1 MKSKK
6 ILIVGAGF
14 SGAVIGRQLAEKGH
28 QVHIID
34 QRDHIGGN
42 SYDARDSETNV
53 MVHVY
58 GPHIF
63 HTDNETVWNYVNKHA
78 EMMPYV
84 NRVKA
89 TVNGQVFSLPINL
102 HTINQFFSKTCSPDE
117 ARALIAEKG
126 DSTIADPQTFEE
138 QALRFIG
145 KELYE
150 AFFKGYTIKQWGMQ
164 PSELPA
170 SILKRLPV
178 RFNYD
183 DNYFNHKFQGMP
195 KCGYTQM
202 IKSIL
207 NHENIKVD
215 LQREFIVDE
224 RTHYDHVFYSGPLD
238 AFYGYQ
244 YGRLGY
250 RTLDFKKFIYQGDY
264 QGCAV
269 MNYCSVDVPYTKYWF
284 LDQDIMNKVFYSRV
298 TFLPLEWNVYHG
310 NGNTDDFFPNL
321 KFATYMKFLAARK
334 KPKMI
339 HYAGE
344 NKPWNTEKVDFYDDF
359 IENIANTPW
368 EMEIYKR
375 QMSLAASIGLTHS
388 EPQQQILFQT
398 KIKNVLMPYVNKYA
412 PIGTSRRNMMTK
424 YYYKVRRAILG

>member
-1 MKSKK
+1 MNSKN

-14 SGAVIGRQLAEKGH
+14 SGVVIARQLAEQGH
-28 QVHIID
+28 HIRIID

-42 SYDARDSETNV
+42 SYDARDPQTDV

-63 HTDNETVWNYVNKHA
+63 HTDNETVWNYVTQHA

-102 HTINQFFSKTCSPDE
+102 HTINQFFAKTCSPDE

-126 DSTIADPQTFEE
+126 DSSILEPKTFEE

-150 AFFKGYTIKQWGMQ
+150 AFFKGYTIKQWGME
-164 PSELPA
+164 PSQLPA

-183 DNYFNHKFQGMP
+183 DNYFNHRFQGMP
-195 KCGYTQM
+195 KLGYTKM
-202 IKSIL
+202 IESIA
-207 NHENIKVD
+207 NHENITIE
-215 LQREFIVDE
+215 LQQSFNAEEREQ
-224 RTHYDHVFYSGPLD
+224 YDHVFYSGPLD
-238 AFYGYQ
+238 AFYSYQ

-250 RTLDFKKFIYQGDY
+250 RTLDFEKFTWQGDY

-269 MNYCSVDVPYTKYWF
+269 MNYCSLDVPYTRITEHKYFSPWESHEGSVCY
-284 LDQDIMNKVFYSRV
+284 KEYSR
-298 TFLPLEWNVYHG
+298 EC
-310 NGNTDDFFPNL
+310 
-321 KFATYMKFLAARK
+321 
-334 KPKMI
+334 
-339 HYAGE
+339 GE
-344 NKPWNTEKVDFYDDF
+344 KDIPYYP
-359 IENIANTPW
+359 I
-368 EMEIYKR
+368 R
-375 QMSLAASIGLTHS
+375 QMGEMALLDKYLSLA
-388 EPQQQILFQT
+388 ENE
-398 KIKNVLMPYVNKYA
+398 KNMTFVGRLGTYRYLDMDVTIAEALNTADKYLSSLSSNGSMPVF
-412 PIGTSRRNMMTK
+412 TVS
-424 YYYKVRRAILG
+424 VR

>member
-1 MKSKK
+1 MNSKN

-14 SGAVIGRQLAEKGH
+14 SGVVIARQLAEQGH
-28 QVHIID
+28 HIRIID

-42 SYDARDSETNV
+42 SYDARDPQTDV

-63 HTDNETVWNYVNKHA
+63 HTDNETVWNYVTQHA

-102 HTINQFFSKTCSPDE
+102 HTISQFFAKTCSPDE

-126 DSTIADPQTFEE
+126 DSSILEPKTFEE

-150 AFFKGYTIKQWGMQ
+150 AFFKGYTIKQWGME
-164 PSELPA
+164 PSQLPA

-183 DNYFNHKFQGMP
+183 DNYFNHRFQGMP
-195 KCGYTQM
+195 KLGYTKM
-202 IKSIL
+202 IESIA
-207 NHENIKVD
+207 NHENITIE
-215 LQREFIVDE
+215 LQQSFNAEEREQ
-224 RTHYDHVFYSGPLD
+224 YDHVFYSGPLD
-238 AFYGYQ
+238 AFYSYQ

-250 RTLDFKKFIYQGDY
+250 RTLDFEKFTWQGDY

-269 MNYCSVDVPYTKYWF
+269 MNYCSLDVPYTRITEHKYFSPWESHEGSVCY
-284 LDQDIMNKVFYSRV
+284 KEYSR
-298 TFLPLEWNVYHG
+298 EC
-310 NGNTDDFFPNL
+310 
-321 KFATYMKFLAARK
+321 
-334 KPKMI
+334 
-339 HYAGE
+339 GE
-344 NKPWNTEKVDFYDDF
+344 KDIPYYP
-359 IENIANTPW
+359 I
-368 EMEIYKR
+368 R
-375 QMSLAASIGLTHS
+375 QMGEMALLDKYLSLA
-388 EPQQQILFQT
+388 ENE
-398 KIKNVLMPYVNKYA
+398 KNMTFVGRLGTYRYLDMDVTIAEALNTADKYLSSLSSNESMPVF
-412 PIGTSRRNMMTK
+412 TVS
-424 YYYKVRRAILG
+424 VR

>member
-1 MKSKK
+1 MNSKN

-14 SGAVIGRQLAEKGH
+14 SGVVIARQLAEQGH
-28 QVHIID
+28 HIRIID

-42 SYDARDSETNV
+42 SYDARDPQTDV

-63 HTDNETVWNYVNKHA
+63 HTDNETVWNYVTQHT

-102 HTINQFFSKTCSPDE
+102 HTINQFFAKTCSPDE

-126 DSTIADPQTFEE
+126 DSSILEPKTFEE

-150 AFFKGYTIKQWGMQ
+150 AFFKGYTIKQWGME
-164 PSELPA
+164 PSQLPA

-183 DNYFNHKFQGMP
+183 DNYFNHRFQGMP
-195 KCGYTQM
+195 KLGYTKM
-202 IKSIL
+202 IESIA
-207 NHENIKVD
+207 NHENITIE
-215 LQREFIVDE
+215 LQQSFNAEEREQ
-224 RTHYDHVFYSGPLD
+224 YDHVFYSGPLD
-238 AFYGYQ
+238 AFYSYQ

-250 RTLDFKKFIYQGDY
+250 RTLDFEKFTWQGDY

-269 MNYCSVDVPYTKYWF
+269 MNYCSLDVPYTRITEHKYFSPWESHEGSVCY
-284 LDQDIMNKVFYSRV
+284 KEYSR
-298 TFLPLEWNVYHG
+298 EC
-310 NGNTDDFFPNL
+310 
-321 KFATYMKFLAARK
+321 
-334 KPKMI
+334 
-339 HYAGE
+339 GE
-344 NKPWNTEKVDFYDDF
+344 KDIPYYP
-359 IENIANTPW
+359 I
-368 EMEIYKR
+368 R
-375 QMSLAASIGLTHS
+375 QMGEMALLDKYLSLA
-388 EPQQQILFQT
+388 ENE
-398 KIKNVLMPYVNKYA
+398 KNMTFVGRLGTYRYLDMDVTIAEALNTADKYLSSLSSNESMPVF
-412 PIGTSRRNMMTK
+412 TVS
-424 YYYKVRRAILG
+424 VR

>member
-1 MKSKK
+1 MNSKN

-14 SGAVIGRQLAEKGH
+14 SGAVIARQLAEQGH
-28 QVHIID
+28 HIKIID

-42 SYDARDSETNV
+42 SYDARDPQTDV

-63 HTDNETVWNYVNKHA
+63 HTDNEKVWNYVNQHA

-89 TVNGQVFSLPINL
+89 TVNGQVYSLPINL
-102 HTINQFFSKTCSPDE
+102 HTINQFFAKTCSPEE

-126 DSTIADPQTFEE
+126 DSSIVNPKTFEE

-150 AFFKGYTIKQWGMQ
+150 AFFKGYTIKQWGMEPAQ
-164 PSELPA
+164 LPA

-195 KCGYTQM
+195 KLGYTKM
-202 IKSIL
+202 IESII
-207 NHENIKVD
+207 NHENIIIE
-215 LQREFIVDE
+215 LQQSFNPEDKE
-224 RTHYDHVFYSGPLD
+224 KYDHVFYSGPLD
-238 AFYGYQ
+238 AFYSYQ

-250 RTLDFKKFIYQGDY
+250 RTLDFEKFTWQGDF

-269 MNYCSVDVPYTKYWF
+269 MNYCSIDIPFTRITEHKYFSPWETHEGSVCYKEYSRECGE
-284 LDQDIMNKVFYSRV
+284 QDIPYY
-298 TFLPLEWNVYHG
+298 P
-310 NGNTDDFFPNL
+310 
-321 KFATYMKFLAARK
+321 
-334 KPKMI
+334 I
-339 HYAGE
+339 
-344 NKPWNTEKVDFYDDF
+344 
-359 IENIANTPW
+359 
-368 EMEIYKR
+368 R
-375 QMSLAASIGLTHS
+375 QMEEMALLDKYLSLAENEKNITFVGRLGTYRYLDMDVTIAEALITADKYLSSIS
-388 EPQQQILFQT
+388 CNEC
-398 KIKNVLMPYVNKYA
+398 MPVFA
-412 PIGTSRRNMMTK
+412 VS
-424 YYYKVRRAILG
+424 VR

>member
-1 MKSKK
+1 MNSKN

-14 SGAVIGRQLAEKGH
+14 SGAVIARQLAEQGH
-28 QVHIID
+28 HIKIID

-42 SYDARDSETNV
+42 SYDARDPQTDV

-63 HTDNETVWNYVNKHA
+63 HTDNEKVWNYVNQHA

-89 TVNGQVFSLPINL
+89 TVNGQVYSLPINL
-102 HTINQFFSKTCSPDE
+102 HTINQFFAKTCSPEE

-126 DSTIADPQTFEE
+126 DSSIVNPKTFEE

-150 AFFKGYTIKQWGMQ
+150 AFFKGYTIKQWGMEPAQ
-164 PSELPA
+164 LPA

-195 KCGYTQM
+195 KLGYTKM
-202 IKSIL
+202 IESII
-207 NHENIKVD
+207 NHENIIIE
-215 LQREFIVDE
+215 LQQSFNPEDKE
-224 RTHYDHVFYSGPLD
+224 KYDHVFYSGPLD
-238 AFYGYQ
+238 AFYSYQ

-250 RTLDFKKFIYQGDY
+250 RTLDFEKFTWQGDF

-269 MNYCSVDVPYTKYWF
+269 MNYCSIDIPFTRITEHKYFSPWETHEGSVCYKEYSRECGE
-284 LDQDIMNKVFYSRV
+284 QDIPYY
-298 TFLPLEWNVYHG
+298 P
-310 NGNTDDFFPNL
+310 
-321 KFATYMKFLAARK
+321 
-334 KPKMI
+334 I
-339 HYAGE
+339 
-344 NKPWNTEKVDFYDDF
+344 
-359 IENIANTPW
+359 
-368 EMEIYKR
+368 R
-375 QMSLAASIGLTHS
+375 QMGEMALLDKYLSLAENEKNITFVGRLGTYRYLDMDVTIAEALITADKYLSSIS
-388 EPQQQILFQT
+388 CNEC
-398 KIKNVLMPYVNKYA
+398 MPVFA
-412 PIGTSRRNMMTK
+412 VS
-424 YYYKVRRAILG
+424 VR

>member
-1 MKSKK
+1 MNSKN

-14 SGAVIGRQLAEKGH
+14 SGVVIARQLAEQGH
-28 QVHIID
+28 HIRIID

-42 SYDARDSETNV
+42 SYDARDPQTDV

-63 HTDNETVWNYVNKHA
+63 HTDNETVWNYVTQHA

-102 HTINQFFSKTCSPDE
+102 HTINQFFAKTCSPDE

-126 DSTIADPQTFEE
+126 DSSILEPKTFEE

-150 AFFKGYTIKQWGMQ
+150 AFFKGYTIKQWGME
-164 PSELPA
+164 PSQLPA

-183 DNYFNHKFQGMP
+183 DNYFNHRFQGMP
-195 KCGYTQM
+195 KLGYTKM
-202 IKSIL
+202 IESIA
-207 NHENIKVD
+207 NHETITIE
-215 LQREFIVDE
+215 LQQSFNAEEREQ
-224 RTHYDHVFYSGPLD
+224 YDHVFYSGPLD
-238 AFYGYQ
+238 AFYSYQ

-250 RTLDFKKFIYQGDY
+250 RTLDFEKFTWQGDY

-269 MNYCSVDVPYTKYWF
+269 MNYCSLDVPYTRITEHKYFSPWETHEGSVCY
-284 LDQDIMNKVFYSRV
+284 KEYSR
-298 TFLPLEWNVYHG
+298 EC
-310 NGNTDDFFPNL
+310 
-321 KFATYMKFLAARK
+321 
-334 KPKMI
+334 
-339 HYAGE
+339 GE
-344 NKPWNTEKVDFYDDF
+344 KDIPYYP
-359 IENIANTPW
+359 I
-368 EMEIYKR
+368 R
-375 QMSLAASIGLTHS
+375 QMGEMALLDKYLSLA
-388 EPQQQILFQT
+388 ENE
-398 KIKNVLMPYVNKYA
+398 KNMTFVGRLGTYRYLDMDVTIAEALNTADKYLSSLSSNESMPVF
-412 PIGTSRRNMMTK
+412 TVS
-424 YYYKVRRAILG
+424 VR